1 VITVPAGR
9 KPPSVS
15 VVAHDQFLT
24 RSEFVAWGEAL
35 GRSLAVPSIVAL
47 SGDLGAGKTTLA
59 QAICRGVGI
68 DKDVTSPTFSLVNSY
83 EVNGRT
89 IYHLDLYRIDDPAD
103 LTNLSWDEII
113 NSDAVV
119 IVEWPEHA
127 GDRFP
132 AGAMRVLIEH
142 VVDDADRRRVVV
154 G

>member
-1 VITVPAGR
+1 MPAAR
-9 KPPSVS
+9 QPPSVS
-15 VVAHDQFLT
+15 VAPHDQFLT
-24 RSEFVAWGEAL
+24 RAELVAWGEAL
-35 GRSLAVPSIVAL
+35 GRTLAVPSLLAL

-68 DKDVTSPTFSLVNSY
+68 EKDVTSPTFSLVNLY
-83 EVNGRT
+83 EVSGRT
-89 IYHLDLYRIDDPAD
+89 LYHLDLYRIDNPVD
-103 LTNLSWDEII
+103 LTNLGWDEIV
-113 NSDAVV
+113 NSDSIV

-132 AGAMRVLIEH
+132 ADAMRVLLEH

>member
-1 VITVPAGR
+1 
-9 KPPSVS
+9 
-15 VVAHDQFLT
+15 
-24 RSEFVAWGEAL
+24 L